1 MKKDD
6 KYKLFE
12 YLSFEPKRYAH
23 TTGQHLATIAKTK
36 TKSKFTKEINLAFDQ
51 LLDLCPSDLDV
62 LRVTKVW
69 LSEYNLPIDATEL
82 NSFNRFNERCN
93 FLIITN
99 AYEGSLVDLMKFPK

>member
-1 MKKDD
+1 MKKYN

-36 TKSKFTKEINLAFDQ
+36 PKSKFTKEINLAFDQ

-62 LRVTKVW
+62 IRVTKVW
-69 LSEYNLPIDATEL
+69 LSEYNLPMDATKL

-93 FLIITN
+93 LLVTVSTW
-99 AYEGSLVDLMKFPK
+99 EGTLNDLVKFSE